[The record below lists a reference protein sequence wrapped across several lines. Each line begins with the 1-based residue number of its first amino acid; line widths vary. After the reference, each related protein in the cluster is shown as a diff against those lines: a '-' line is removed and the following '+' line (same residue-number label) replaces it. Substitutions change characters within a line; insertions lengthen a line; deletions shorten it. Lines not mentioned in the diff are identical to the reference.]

1 MKRLAIF
8 ASGTGS
14 NAEAIAHHLAD
25 SRHEVGILVTN
36 NPVAGVL
43 ERLKRFKIKSL
54 LTSDLQVP
62 LEEELKDEGIDAI
75 ALAGYLKLIPKA
87 LIKAYPD
94 RIWNIHP
101 ALLPAYG
108 GKGMYGDR
116 IHRRVLKDGVSYTGV
131 TIHAVNEKYDEGK
144 ILFQAA
150 MRIEKEWNL
159 EDLAQHIHRLE
170 HRYYPEVLHLL
181 LDDLERSKK

>member
-8 ASGTGS
+8 ASGSGS

-36 NPVAGVL
+36 NPEAGVL
-43 ERLKRFKIKSL
+43 DRLKRFEIRSL
-54 LTSDLQVP
+54 LTSDLQGP
-62 LEEELKDEGIDAI
+62 LEAELRDEGIDAI

-87 LIKAYPD
+87 LIQAYPN

-116 IHRRVLKDGVSYTGV
+116 IHRRVLKDRASFTGV

-150 MRIEKEWNL
+150 MQVEKEWHL
-159 EDLAQHIHRLE
+159 EELTRHIHRLE
-170 HRYYPEVLHLL
+170 HRYYPKVLHLL
-181 LDDLERSKK
+181 LDELESSEK